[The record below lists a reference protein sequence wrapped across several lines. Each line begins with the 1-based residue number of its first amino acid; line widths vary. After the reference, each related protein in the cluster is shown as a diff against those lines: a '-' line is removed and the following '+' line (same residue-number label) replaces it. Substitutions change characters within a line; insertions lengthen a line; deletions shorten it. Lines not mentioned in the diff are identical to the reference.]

1 MSGITAASQGILKN
15 VFIILGGFGITVG
28 FIGMMLSWLFI
39 FFNRS
44 NAFKKS
50 IRTIL
55 LSALLVLT
63 SLAIMLLCFYV

>member
-1 MSGITAASQGILKN
+1 MAGITAASQENLKN
-15 VFIILGGFGITVG
+15 VFIIFGGFGITVG
-28 FIGMMLSWLFI
+28 FIGMMLSWLPI

-63 SLAIMLLCFYV
+63 SLAIIWLCFYV

>member
-15 VFIILGGFGITVG
+15 VFIIFGGFGITVG
-28 FIGMMLSWLFI
+28 FIGMMLSWLSI